1 MVCILSSVRFT
12 DRCQF
17 EKDTKKG
24 KNDGGR
30 SFFFSARRE
39 SEIDIE
45 RERERGFPWDV
56 ALLCIRLIC
65 REFKAA
71 LSAISR
77 LETRTLY
84 RYDSFYGE
92 IGAVRRRFAFH
103 SDLALKERERRR
115 EIG

>member
-45 RERERGFPWDV
+45 RERERVSMG
-56 ALLCIRLIC
+56 C
-65 REFKAA
+65 RF
-71 LSAISR
+71 IMH
-77 LETRTLY
+77 TT
-84 RYDSFYGE
+84 
-92 IGAVRRRFAFH
+92 
-103 SDLALKERERRR
+103 DLP
-115 EIG
+115 